1 MRRFI
6 RLAAAAVMN
15 QGVGLAAD
23 RGAGRASDAFPL
35 GRQALRESP
44 SDVPP
49 LTIASASADE
59 ALT

>member
-6 RLAAAAVMN
+6 RLAAAAVVN

-35 GRQALRESP
+35 GTSGPQRVAF
-44 SDVPP
+44 
-49 LTIASASADE
+49 
-59 ALT
+59 

>member
-15 QGVGLAAD
+15 QGVGLVAD

-35 GRQALRESP
+35 G
-44 SDVPP
+44 
-49 LTIASASADE
+49 TSAPQRVTSGRAAADHRIGKGR
-59 ALT
+59 